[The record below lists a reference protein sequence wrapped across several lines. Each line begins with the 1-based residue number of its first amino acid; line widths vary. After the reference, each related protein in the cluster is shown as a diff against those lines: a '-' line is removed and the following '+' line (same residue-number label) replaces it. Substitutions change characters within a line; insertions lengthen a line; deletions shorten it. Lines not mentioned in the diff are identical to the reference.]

1 MRLLPPTYRFPAVRP
16 FLGWWALALVSLWL
30 TPLQASQPKLTTKL
44 LAQAHQALTEG
55 RVARAEQIYL
65 RLLEK
70 HPRGPVSS
78 LVREQLAKFYLK
90 SDRPAESAGQYARLL
105 KQFPRHSNRLEFLSG
120 LAEAQS
126 EAGNSI
132 LAYEAFLEVAQGQAT
147 GGRISQAYET
157 LGRIDFG
164 ALALVPTSLAF
175 RLCAMASYLAERQ
188 GRLSAAVVALSAQ
201 AQWIEKGGY
210 RWMLLQ
216 EVRRLLA
223 KMGST
228 EELNWVQVA
237 HQRSQAESEQGP
249 ELTLPNITDSEILAT
264 IESRRHEITS
274 GLRPA
279 IQQPTFA
286 TLRAAMFEAPA
297 SVPTK
302 RSGKCLLSGV
312 GVSNY
317 TTDN

>member
-1 MRLLPPTYRFPAVRP
+1 MPLLPHSYRLRPDRP
-16 FLGWWALALVSLWL
+16 FLGWWALALVILWL
-30 TPLQASQPKLTTKL
+30 SPVQASQPKHTTKL
-44 LAQAHQALTEG
+44 LAQAHQALIDG
-55 RVARAEQIYL
+55 RAARAEQIYL

-70 HPRGPVSS
+70 HPKGPVGS
-78 LVREQLAKFYLK
+78 LVREQLAKFYLQT
-90 SDRPAESAGQYARLL
+90 DRPAESAVHYARLL

-126 EAGNSI
+126 EAGKPAF
-132 LAYEAFLEVAQGQAT
+132 AYEAFLEVAQGQAT
-147 GGRISQAYET
+147 RGRISEAYET
-157 LGRIDFG
+157 LGRVDFG
-164 ALALVPTSLAF
+164 ALAFVPTSLAF

-201 AQWIEKGGY
+201 AQWVEQGGY

-216 EVRRLLA
+216 DVRRLLA

-228 EELNWVQVA
+228 EELNWVQAA
-237 HQRSQAESEQGP
+237 HLRSQAESEQGP

-274 GLRPA
+274 GVRPVN
-279 IQQPTFA
+279 QKPTFA
-286 TLRAAMFEAPA
+286 ALRAAMSEPTV
-297 SVPTK
+297 SLPTK
-302 RSGKCLLSGV
+302 RTGKCLLSGV
-312 GVSNY
+312 GVSNC